1 MKRRLIVMR
10 HAKSSWS
17 SGAQGDH
24 ERPLNDRGQRD
35 APVIGELLVARGWV
49 PERVISSDA
58 VRTRETWDGLM
69 ASMPSL
75 EPRFTPSLYLAGLSA
90 VRAALTELEDDVTS
104 ALLLGH
110 NPGFSLVASWLTGDE
125 IELKTAYAAVMEC
138 EGEPSWAKSMRLGAW
153 DLVEV
158 LTPTSR

>member
-24 ERPLNDRGQRD
+24 ERPLNERGRHD
-35 APVIGELLVARGWV
+35 APVLGALIAQRGWV
-49 PERVISSDA
+49 PDRVISSDSM
-58 VRTRETWDGLM
+58 RTRETWDGLM
-69 ASMPSL
+69 EAMPSI
-75 EPRFTPSLYLAGLSA
+75 EPRFTSSLYLAGLSA
-90 VRAALTELEDDVTS
+90 VRQVVSALDDDVGT

-110 NPGFSLVASWLTGDE
+110 NPGFSLAASWLTGDE
-125 IELKTAYAAVMEC
+125 IELKTAYAAVMET
-138 EGEPSWAKSMRLGAW
+138 EAKRWADGLKIGAW

-158 LTPTSR
+158 LTPASK

>member
-10 HAKSSWS
+10 HAKSAWS

-24 ERPLNDRGQRD
+24 ERPLNERGRQD
-35 APVIGELLVARGWV
+35 APVVGALIAARGWV

-69 ASMPSL
+69 EAMPSI
-75 EPRFTPSLYLAGLSA
+75 EPRFTASLYLAGLSA
-90 VRAALTELEDDVTS
+90 VRNAISGLDDAVSS

-110 NPGFSLVASWLTGDE
+110 NPGFSLAASWLTGDE
-125 IELKTAYAAVMEC
+125 IELKTAYAAVMET
-138 EGEPSWAKSMRLGAW
+138 EAKRWVDGLKIGAW

-158 LTPTSR
+158 LTPSSR